1 MADAIDTRIA
11 RAVRSGYKRVR
22 EKVPIETGNYPYVTA
37 RLKAKRALLIPDEMY
52 AKMLQM
58 EIPQIARVL
67 GEGEYKQELL
77 HLGARLSG
85 VDLIE
90 AATAENLARVFTQII
105 GFSEG
110 HLKFMISKY
119 LGRWDVRN
127 VKTILRGKLYG
138 ASTSE
143 IIDDLVPA
151 GSLGREFLSE
161 LAAMDSVGM
170 IFRALEGTMFEKAL
184 ASTGKQP
191 SELANLAEY
200 EDALSQEYYQTL
212 LDAIPPS
219 TFGSKL
225 FRRFVQQEIDFLN
238 LKTLLRLW
246 AQKVRLDR
254 EVFLD
259 GGLDLN
265 RDDLDAMLELK
276 KPALISRLSE
286 YYFYDEVVDDLKSF
300 PEAGVSHLSRRL
312 EKFHMVHAAENAHM
326 YPLTIVPVL
335 EYIVS
340 KQREVQNVRIIAR
353 GKQSGLST
361 DVIKELL
368 VI

>member
-1 MADAIDTRIA
+1 
-11 RAVRSGYKRVR
+11 
-22 EKVPIETGNYPYVTA
+22 
-37 RLKAKRALLIPDEMY
+37 
-52 AKMLQM
+52 
-58 EIPQIARVL
+58 
-67 GEGEYKQELL
+67 
-77 HLGARLSG
+77 
-85 VDLIE
+85 
-90 AATAENLARVFTQII
+90 
-105 GFSEG
+105 
-110 HLKFMISKY
+110 
-119 LGRWDVRN
+119 
-127 VKTILRGKLYG
+127 
-138 ASTSE
+138 
-143 IIDDLVPA
+143 
-151 GSLGREFLSE
+151 
-161 LAAMDSVGM
+161 
-170 IFRALEGTMFEKAL
+170 
-184 ASTGKQP
+184 
-191 SELANLAEY
+191 LAEY
-200 EDALSQEYYQTL
+200 EDSLSQEYYQTL

-225 FRRFVQQEIDFLN
+225 FRRFVRQEIDFLN

-259 GGLDLN
+259 GGLDLS
-265 RDDLDAMLELK
+265 RDDLDAMLGLE
-276 KPALISRLSE
+276 KPALISSLSE
-286 YYFYDEVVDDLKSF
+286 YSFYDEVADDLKSF
-300 PEAGVSHLSRRL
+300 AEAGVSHLSRRL

>member
-1 MADAIDTRIA
+1 MIERRVAK
-11 RAVRSGYKRVR
+11 AVRTGYKKVR
-22 EKVPIETGNYPYVTA
+22 DMIPVETGNYPYVTA

-58 EIPQIARVL
+58 QIPQIARLL

-77 HLGARLSG
+77 HLGARMSG

-110 HLKFMISKY
+110 HLKFMISQY

-143 IIDDLVPA
+143 IIDDLIPA
-151 GSLGREFLSE
+151 GSLGREFLEE
-161 LAAMDSVGM
+161 LAAMDSVGTVFQALKGT
-170 IFRALEGTMFEKAL
+170 IFERAL
-184 ASTGKQP
+184 ASIGKQP

-200 EDALSQEYYQTL
+200 EDALSQEYYQSL

-219 TFGSKL
+219 TYGSKL
-225 FRRFVQQEIDFLN
+225 FRRFVKQEIDFLN

-246 AQKVRLDR
+246 AQNVKLDR
-254 EVFLD
+254 EIFLD
-259 GGLDLN
+259 GGLDLA
-265 RDDLDAMLELK
+265 RDDLDAMLELE
-276 KPALISRLSE
+276 KPALIDRLSE
-286 YYFYDEVVDDLKSF
+286 YSFYDEVADDLKTF
-300 PEAGVSHLSRRL
+300 PEAGVSRLTRKL
-312 EKFHMVHAAENAHM
+312 EKYHMVHAAENAHL
-326 YPLTIVPVL
+326 YPLTVVPVL